1 MKNTSPILDS
11 ASPVTEL
18 SLLQLRSMP
27 EEKAATFLDLRLRAL
42 EDAWKRSYVE
52 RGVILIEVQDRQL
65 WRWMVDFA
73 GEQYESFEG
82 WVCRAAPQSRSDCFA
97 AMRAVRELHE
107 IPMKELSEIPRCNVE
122 VLRSLSSGVRI
133 QPEVVAAA
141 QALPEREFREKIKQD
156 HPDQHVSA
164 RRKLILT
171 FDSGDYDLI
180 CQVLD
185 DVGQKLGISDREGEV
200 LALVIDFQ
208 QEHDEENSP
217 KAHTTP

>member
-1 MKNTSPILDS
+1 MKPSPILDTS
-11 ASPVTEL
+11 SPVTEL

-27 EEKAATFLDLRLRAL
+27 EEKAAAFLDLRLRAL
-42 EDAWKRSYVE
+42 EDAWKHSYVE
-52 RGVILIEVQDRQL
+52 RGLILIEVQDRQL

-73 GEQYESFEG
+73 GEQYESFEN

-141 QALPEREFREKIKQD
+141 QALPEKEFRDKIRQD
-156 HPDQHVSA
+156 HPEQHIESK
-164 RRKLILT
+164 RRLVLNLT
-171 FDSGDYDLI
+171 AGEYDLV
-180 CQVLD
+180 CCVLD
-185 DVGQKLGISDREGEV
+185 DIGAKLGLSDREGEI
-200 LALVIDFQ
+200 LALVIDYQ
-208 QEHDEENSP
+208 QEQVQ
-217 KAHTTP
+217 